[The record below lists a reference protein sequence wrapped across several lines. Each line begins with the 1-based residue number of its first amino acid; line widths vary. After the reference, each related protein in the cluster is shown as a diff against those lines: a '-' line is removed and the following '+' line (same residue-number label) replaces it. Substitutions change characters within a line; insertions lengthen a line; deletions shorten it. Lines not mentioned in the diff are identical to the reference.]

1 MSRCGAARRDRD
13 RVRDGRRPQAH
24 SRPAG
29 GGGLHRDRTR
39 SAGHVPRCSC
49 SALGW
54 WPCPRSCCC
63 WPAVIA
69 RGRTQPHRPA
79 HRARPRP
86 HPSVATPG
94 PGRGE
99 GSLCRSRPGLQVP
112 SPTASRR
119 SQETTRTR
127 SGDAPGGDID
137 GGRADGLYL
146 DPVATSHQAH
156 CSRHC
161 SVGDVRLKD
170 VAQVGHRSRDLDS
183 SGRCRRSDLIRRRAL
198 SARPILPVALM
209 IRDRLQAKGVITLTR
224 SLTARACDVVQSGMD
239 WISLSFDQMT
249 LDVSR

>member
-1 MSRCGAARRDRD
+1 MAAVPKLTADPQAVAGFTAIGLGQPGMYHAAR
-13 RVRDGRRPQAH
+13 VRRWDG
-24 SRPAG
+24 
-29 GGGLHRDRTR
+29 
-39 SAGHVPRCSC
+39 GH
-49 SALGW
+49 
-54 WPCPRSCCC
+54 
-63 WPAVIA
+63 A
-69 RGRTQPHRPA
+69 RGRAAAGRRSSPGADAAAPPSSSRSSATTPIGSDA
-79 HRARPRP
+79 GAR
-86 HPSVATPG
+86 V
-94 PGRGE
+94 GRRI
-99 GSLCRSRPGLQVP
+99 LCRSRPGLQVP

-198 SARPILPVALM
+198 SARPILPVASM
-209 IRDRLQAKGVITLTR
+209 IRDRLQAKGVSTLTR